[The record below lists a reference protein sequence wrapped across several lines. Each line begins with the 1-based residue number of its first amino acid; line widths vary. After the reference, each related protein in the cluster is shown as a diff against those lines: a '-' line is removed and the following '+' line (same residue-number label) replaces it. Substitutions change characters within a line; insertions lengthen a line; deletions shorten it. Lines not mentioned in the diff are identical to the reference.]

1 MNISPCFLLPRF
13 TLCLCTPYRWH
24 YTPSTLRFRCLLVI
38 SPECDFWAKVLVF
51 LFLHPL
57 LLPTSRGRRNEAL
70 PPFLVVAKRLL
81 AREGVEEGRNRVCVR
96 TCACACACACTSSH
110 MYTSACVSFRSWLF
124 CCGLLLLTLLKAVR
138 LKIFLRKKNEPTS

>member
-1 MNISPCFLLPRF
+1 M
-13 TLCLCTPYRWH
+13 
-24 YTPSTLRFRCLLVI
+24 I

-57 LLPTSRGRRNEAL
+57 LLPTSRGRQNEAL

-96 TCACACACACTSSH
+96 TCACACACTSSH

-124 CCGLLLLTLLKAVR
+124 LLWFVAVDTF
-138 LKIFLRKKNEPTS
+138 KSSQTEDIP